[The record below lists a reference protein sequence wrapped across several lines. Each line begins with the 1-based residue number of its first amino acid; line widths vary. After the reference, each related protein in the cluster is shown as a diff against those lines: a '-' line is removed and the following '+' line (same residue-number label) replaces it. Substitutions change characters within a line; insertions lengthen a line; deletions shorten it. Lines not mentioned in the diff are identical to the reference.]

1 MLFFQFLAVLV
12 PLAVSAV
19 PVRRAS
25 VQVGPGTLVV
35 LQLANV
41 LENLETLFYQ
51 QVLAKFKAADYV
63 ADGFPSGPFV
73 TDEITRVE
81 NDEAIHQVIKGSGA
95 IPLEC
100 QFNLGNLLTDVKTAM
115 NAARLLEEVG
125 VSAYTGAVNLI
136 DSQDANILVAAA
148 TIVTI
153 ESRHQTIFNIL
164 NGHVP
169 SSQHFDL
176 PLLPTE
182 VVTVA
187 GPLISGCD
195 LGIPSN
201 TPLALTNNGTITT
214 GTLLQ
219 FSSPALTGDTSK
231 LLCQILTGD
240 QNSTVVLP
248 LDKCIIPPALDGPAA
263 VFITNTSV
271 PLSND
276 ILTRQNQNNT
286 IVAGPTLTF
295 IDSVRDE
302 LAELVTHAGQ
312 KQT

>member
-1 MLFFQFLAVLV
+1 
-12 PLAVSAV
+12 
-19 PVRRAS
+19 
-25 VQVGPGTLVV
+25 
-35 LQLANV
+35 
-41 LENLETLFYQ
+41 
-51 QVLAKFKAADYV
+51 
-63 ADGFPSGPFV
+63 
-73 TDEITRVE
+73 
-81 NDEAIHQVIKGSGA
+81 
-95 IPLEC
+95 
-100 QFNLGNLLTDVKTAM
+100 LTDVKTAI

-195 LGIPSN
+195 LGIPCRLFYCRLLTQGLVLTYFLAFALSAN

-219 FSSPALTGDTSK
+219 FSSPALTGDTSVSP
-231 LLCQILTGD
+231 IFA
-240 QNSTVVLP
+240 P
-248 LDKCIIPPALDGPAA
+248 IFAL
-263 VFITNTSV
+263 
-271 PLSND
+271 
-276 ILTRQNQNNT
+276 Q
-286 IVAGPTLTF
+286 PTCF
-295 IDSVRDE
+295 
-302 LAELVTHAGQ
+302 
-312 KQT
+312 